1 MTNRPPMS
9 RTSRTT
15 RRFLRA
21 ISRLLPREAR
31 ADWIDEWSAEIATAQ
46 EGGHT
51 EGTLGEVQ
59 LLFGAWSDALA
70 TRRLSRELARV
81 RGQGVVGDVGLATTG
96 TMKMTGLWND
106 ARFATTCL

>member
-59 LLFGAWSDALA
+59 LLFGAWSDALPA
-70 TRRLSRELARV
+70 ASV
-81 RGQGVVGDVGLATTG
+81 RPHPSI
-96 TMKMTGLWND
+96 
-106 ARFATTCL
+106 